1 MASVQVSKYL
11 SVLTDANPMTPRA
24 KSNGKWNEGQT
35 KLTKRIPTTQKKREN
50 RLNRLPRCP
59 TRTLPDQSHT
69 FNLL

>member
-50 RLNRLPRCP
+50 RLNRLANVQRE
-59 TRTLPDQSHT
+59 RYQI
-69 FNLL
+69 NLIPSLI